1 MEERRREIPTD
12 RQSKRVGVYRRQYG
26 VDDSWLNLST
36 NLSTV
41 PRQKPGKIEIL
52 SQQLRIAYAIIFQPP
67 CRPLDLIAYHSF
79 IHYGDLYSAPSR
91 LLHSCQHL
99 KKKSRNDLRD
109 AWHAAHGQGGVSSFC
124 ELFVKLIVATV
135 SDFS

>member
-1 MEERRREIPTD
+1 MNGRERRREIQTD

-26 VDDSWLNLST
+26 VDDSWLNLRT

-67 CRPLDLIAYHSF
+67 CRPLNLILYTTGGAIEDCDAIF
-79 IHYGDLYSAPSR
+79 IINRRQPSR
-91 LLHSCQHL
+91 ATNALVLLKIISKVSLLH
-99 KKKSRNDLRD
+99 
-109 AWHAAHGQGGVSSFC
+109 V
-124 ELFVKLIVATV
+124 
-135 SDFS
+135 